1 MKTVIMDIMKR
12 SFTEL
17 SKESQIILG
26 VIITI
31 ITIWEIS
38 AFLNMIE
45 RKEDG
50 NLLSLAVGILIF
62 QQLLMQGLADLARGG
77 HMTESVPGRILE
89 KIPFSYGVLL
99 LAFLYGVE
107 YLLWKKKKYSGISDG
122 SVCKGN
128 TRCKNGWNLLCIYGG
143 TANSGKQTNE

>member
-26 VIITI
+26 IIITI

-45 RKEDG
+45 RKRRWY
-50 NLLSLAVGILIF
+50 LLSLGSRYTYFFNNIN
-62 QQLLMQGLADLARGG
+62 AR
-77 HMTESVPGRILE
+77 T
-89 KIPFSYGVLL
+89 
-99 LAFLYGVE
+99 
-107 YLLWKKKKYSGISDG
+107 
-122 SVCKGN
+122 C
-128 TRCKNGWNLLCIYGG
+128 
-143 TANSGKQTNE
+143 

>member
-26 VIITI
+26 IIITI
-31 ITIWEIS
+31 ITIWEIF

-45 RKEDG
+45 RKRRWY
-50 NLLSLAVGILIF
+50 LLSLAVGILIF
-62 QQLLMQGLADLARGG
+62 STILMQGLADLARGG

-89 KIPFSYGVLL
+89 
-99 LAFLYGVE
+99 
-107 YLLWKKKKYSGISDG
+107 
-122 SVCKGN
+122 
-128 TRCKNGWNLLCIYGG
+128 
-143 TANSGKQTNE
+143 

>member
-26 VIITI
+26 IIITI

-45 RKEDG
+45 CKD
-50 NLLSLAVGILIF
+50 LLILQEVDI
-62 QQLLMQGLADLARGG
+62 
-77 HMTESVPGRILE
+77 
-89 KIPFSYGVLL
+89 
-99 LAFLYGVE
+99 
-107 YLLWKKKKYSGISDG
+107 
-122 SVCKGN
+122 
-128 TRCKNGWNLLCIYGG
+128 
-143 TANSGKQTNE
+143 

>member
-26 VIITI
+26 IIITI

-45 RKEDG
+45 RKRRWY
-50 NLLSLAVGILIF
+50 LLSLAVGILIF
-62 QQLLMQGLADLARGG
+62 STILMQGLADLARCHVLVCPDHWKFRRHIWTMWSG
-77 HMTESVPGRILE
+77 TEFHV
-89 KIPFSYGVLL
+89 F
-99 LAFLYGVE
+99 
-107 YLLWKKKKYSGISDG
+107 
-122 SVCKGN
+122 
-128 TRCKNGWNLLCIYGG
+128 
-143 TANSGKQTNE
+143 

>member
-26 VIITI
+26 IIITI

-45 RKEDG
+45 RKRRWY
-50 NLLSLAVGILIF
+50 LLSPVSYTHLRYWEPETWIWSADFWAIL
-62 QQLLMQGLADLARGG
+62 MESAAR
-77 HMTESVPGRILE
+77 
-89 KIPFSYGVLL
+89 
-99 LAFLYGVE
+99 
-107 YLLWKKKKYSGISDG
+107 
-122 SVCKGN
+122 
-128 TRCKNGWNLLCIYGG
+128 
-143 TANSGKQTNE
+143 